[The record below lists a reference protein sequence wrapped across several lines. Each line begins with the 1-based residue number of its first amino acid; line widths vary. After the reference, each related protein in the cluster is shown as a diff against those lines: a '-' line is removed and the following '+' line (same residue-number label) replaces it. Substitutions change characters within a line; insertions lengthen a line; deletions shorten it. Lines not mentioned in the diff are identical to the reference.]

1 MLKEG
6 YKLKENYI
14 SNNNCEQTDNGA
26 SDSNEILDK
35 TLSIT
40 YISDCSGYTSL
51 SENSDTVTTHH
62 KIGTGV
68 LLRSKDKTKLPP
80 QPKGLSPLTVY
91 HQNI

>member
-1 MLKEG
+1 M
-6 YKLKENYI
+6 
-14 SNNNCEQTDNGA
+14 SNNNCEQSDNGA
-26 SDSNEILDK
+26 SDNNEILDK

-51 SENSDTVTTHH
+51 SENSDTITAHQ

-68 LLRSKDKTKLPP
+68 LLKSKDKTKLLP

-91 HQNI
+91 YQNI